1 MTSSVRRT
9 PKLKAGVNLRDLALE
24 PEDGFLLSRVDGST
38 SSEDLAGLF
47 GESIETMNA
56 TLDRLASIGVV
67 EFDEPIATPRGTL
80 PGGTGPKRVETAKP
94 GQGMSMPPQ
103 ANPPIPQMKVPGGLG
118 ALNPN
123 FAAPAPMIIT
133 AKPDAGMSV
142 PPPANAPLAPNA
154 PQFSMS
160 PNAHAAVTHRPEG
173 NSIPAGNRPVAPL
186 LQSAPSVESILGRG
200 DAIAPEPGSSSGS
213 GAGPAK
219 IPSTPAMRA
228 PYPTFS
234 EVAEDE
240 VVELDESH
248 KARVLELYAL
258 IKGADFYTLLGVTTD
273 ADKKVIKRAY
283 YEVAANV
290 HPDKHFR
297 KKLGSFKT
305 RMEHVFAKLTEAHDT
320 LTDRDRRAEYDAY
333 MASVATTA
341 RMESMLEGAKSEAA
355 RLAKALEEQVR
366 ESKPAPSSAEPQ
378 SSSKMD
384 PASLQA
390 RKDALAKRLRGGAA
404 VPKSS
409 PPVEFGAKPEADS
422 ARAMAALKQRYEDRL
437 KDAQQKQVTRYVAAA
452 EEALAKNDV
461 VGAAHSL
468 ELALGFSPDDASLKA
483 RYNELRAKADIAL
496 YDGYL
501 TQANYQERANQ
512 FGEAAKSWA
521 RIVRLK
527 PNDAKAN
534 ERAAF
539 NVLKAGGD
547 LHEASEFAKQA
558 ILLEPKNALFRVT
571 SAQVYAAAN
580 LPLAAKREAEAAHQL
595 APNDPAITAATKRIL
610 SSLPPQK

>member
-1 MTSSVRRT
+1 MTSSVRRI
-9 PKLKAGVNLRDLALE
+9 PKIKAGVNVSNLALE
-24 PEDGFLLSRVDGST
+24 PEDGFLLSRIDGAKSA
-38 SSEDLAGLF
+38 EDLADLF
-47 GESIETMNA
+47 GESTEAMNA
-56 TLDRLASIGVV
+56 TLDRLATVGVI
-67 EFDEPIATPRGTL
+67 EFDDPAARPRGTL
-80 PGGTGPKRVETAKP
+80 PGGAAPKRIETAKP
-94 GQGMSMPPQ
+94 GVGMSMPPP

-154 PQFSMS
+154 PHFSMS

-173 NSIPAGNRPVAPL
+173 NSIPAANRPVT
-186 LQSAPSVESILGRG
+186 PSPQISSPTESILNQA
-200 DAIAPEPGSSSGS
+200 DPIPPEPGSSP
-213 GAGPAK
+213 GASPGPAK

-228 PYPTFS
+228 PYPSFS

-240 VVELDESH
+240 VVELEESH

-258 IKGADFYTLLGVTTD
+258 IKESDYYTLLGVTKD

-320 LTDRDRRAEYDAY
+320 LTDRERRADYDAY
-333 MASVATTA
+333 MASVANAA

-366 ESKPAPSSAEPQ
+366 ESKPAPSSGEPQ

-404 VPKSS
+404 QPKSS
-409 PPVEFGAKPEADS
+409 PPAEFGTKPEADS
-422 ARAMAALKQRYEDRL
+422 ARAIAALKQRYEDRL
-437 KDAQQKQVTRYVAAA
+437 KDAQQKQVARYVDAAD
-452 EEALAKNDV
+452 EALAKNDV

-468 ELALGFSPDDASLKA
+468 ELALGFSPDDSALKA
-483 RYNELRAKADIAL
+483 RYADLRAKADTAL
-496 YDGYL
+496 YEAYL
-501 TQANYQERANQ
+501 TQATYQERASQ
-512 FGEAAKSWA
+512 YGEAAKSWG

-527 PNDAKAN
+527 ANDARAN

-558 ILLEPKNALFRVT
+558 VLLEPKNAQFRVT

-580 LPLAAKREAEAAHQL
+580 LPLAAKREAEAAMQI
-595 APNDPAITAATKRIL
+595 APNDPAITTAAKRIL